1 MAGRESRAIMDFLSQ
16 PKAAQGFYFRGLT
29 VLTTRGGAREGYA
42 IAHIG
47 GLYGIA
53 DKGRGRIWVNAT
65 P

>member
-1 MAGRESRAIMDFLSQ
+1 MDFLSQ
-16 PKAAQGFYFRGLT
+16 PEAAQGFYFRGLT
-29 VLTTRGGAREGYA
+29 VLTTRGGARERYA

-53 DKGRGRIWVNAT
+53 DKRRGRIRRDAT